1 MGLVAEYEVAF
12 EHLPLVDVAAAAP
25 EATLDVDVGQPNQAG
40 LPPFF
45 VRVAADSATAV
56 ERAFDE
62 TAFVDEWSAVGED
75 GSARRYQVRPT
86 ATMEEQIGTEVDD
99 LATLRDL
106 ATNESIVE
114 SITVTPQGWRQE
126 RWFADRDAFEQ
137 YSEFWRRNGS
147 FTLYRLGRAEDE
159 GDPTVGLTDHQREA
173 LWVANEMGY
182 FDVPRTTNLDEV
194 AAKLDISA
202 PSLSERLRRAQGHL
216 IEGFVAA
223 DDQFRFFESDGE

>member
-12 EHLPLVDVAAAAP
+12 EHLPLVDVAAAVP
-25 EATLDVDVGQPNQAG
+25 DATLDVDVGQPNQAG

-45 VRVAADSATAV
+45 VRVAADSAAAV

-62 TAFVDEWSAVGED
+62 SSFVDAWATVGED

-106 ATNESIVE
+106 ATNESVVE
-114 SITVTPQGWRQE
+114 SVTVTPGGWRQV
-126 RWFADRDAFEQ
+126 RWFADRDAFEE
-137 YSEFWRRNGS
+137 YCTFWRRNGS

-159 GDPTVGLTDHQREA
+159 DDPATELTDRQREA
-173 LWVANEMGY
+173 LRVAHEMGY
-182 FDVPRTTNLDEV
+182 FDVPRTASLDEV
-194 AAKLDISA
+194 ASELDISA
-202 PSLSERLRRAQGHL
+202 PSLSERLRRAQAHL
-216 IEGFVAA
+216 VEGFVAA
-223 DDQFRFFESDGE
+223 DDGFPLVGAGDE